1 MADKKLND
9 KAVEAASETASENVE
24 LTDDP
29 PRKKFR
35 IRPKHIIKALIGLIV
50 AAVLCS
56 AFFLPVIQ
64 VSGDSMEPLL
74 SNGDFVLLYKT
85 NDLRS
90 GDLCCVS
97 WKNKLLL
104 KRVIGLSGDVVNI
117 DENGNV
123 YVNNELLEE
132 PYAMDKAFGECDITF
147 PYTVEEG
154 KIFFLGDHR
163 ATSIDSRSAD
173 VGCIEEKQ
181 VVGRVLVKLWPLEPE
196 N

>member
-1 MADKKLND
+1 MKNNE
-9 KAVEAASETASENVE
+9 KAVGTSTENTEQTETKVK
-24 LTDDP
+24 
-29 PRKKFR
+29 KKFR
-35 IRPKHIIKALIGLIV
+35 IRPKHIINTFLGLIA

-74 SNGDFVLLYKT
+74 SNGDIVLLYKT
-85 NDLRS
+85 DDFERGS
-90 GDLCCVS
+90 LCCVS

-104 KRVIGLSGDVVNI
+104 KRVIGLPGDVVNI
-117 DENGNV
+117 DKDGNV
-123 YVNNELLEE
+123 YVNDEYLEE
-132 PYAMDKAFGECDITF
+132 PYAMDKGFGECDITF

-163 ATSIDSRSAD
+163 GTSIDSRMAV

-181 VVGRVLVKLWPLEPE
+181 VVGRVLVKLWSIKPE

>member
-1 MADKKLND
+1 MADKKLNE
-9 KAVEAASETASENVE
+9 KAVGTAAENTE
-24 LTDDP
+24 LTEKP
-29 PRKKFR
+29 VRKKFR
-35 IRPKHIIKALIGLIV
+35 IRLKNIIMTLFGLIA

-74 SNGDFVLLYKT
+74 SNGDIVLLYKT
-85 NDLRS
+85 DNLGRS
-90 GDLCCVS
+90 DLCCVS

-104 KRVIGLSGDVVNI
+104 KRVIGLPGDVVNI
-117 DENGNV
+117 DKNGNV
-123 YVNNELLEE
+123 YVNDELLEE
-132 PYAMDKAFGECDITF
+132 PYAMDKALGECDITF

-163 ATSIDSRSAD
+163 GTSIDSRLAA

-181 VVGRVLVKLWPLEPE
+181 VVGKVLVKLWSIEPE

>member
-1 MADKKLND
+1 MADKELNE
-9 KAVEAASETASENVE
+9 KADETVPENAE
-24 LTDDP
+24 KPETP
-29 PRKKFR
+29 ERKKFR
-35 IRPKHIIKALIGLIV
+35 IRPKNIIKAMIGL
-50 AAVLCS
+50 AAAGVLCS

-74 SNGDFVLLYKT
+74 SNGDIVLLHKT
-85 NDLRS
+85 GDLGR

-104 KRVIGLSGDVVNI
+104 KRVIGFSGDIVNI

-123 YVNNELLEE
+123 YVNDELLDE

-163 ATSIDSRSAD
+163 GTSVDSRSAA

-181 VVGRVLVKLWPLEPE
+181 VVGRVLVKLWSINPE
-196 N
+196 K

>member
-1 MADKKLND
+1 MADKKQNE
-9 KAVEAASETASENVE
+9 KAVETASENMERTEV
-24 LTDDP
+24 P
-29 PRKKFR
+29 AQGKFR
-35 IRPKHIIKALIGLIV
+35 IRPKNIITVLIGLVV

-74 SNGDFVLLYKT
+74 SNGDVVLLLKT
-85 NDLRS
+85 NDLGR
-90 GDLCCVS
+90 GELCCVS

-104 KRVIGLSGDVVNI
+104 KRVIGLPGDIVNI

-123 YVNNELLEE
+123 YVNDELLDE
-132 PYAMDKAFGECDITF
+132 PYAMDKDLGECDITF

-163 ATSIDSRSAD
+163 GTSIDSRLAA

-181 VVGRVLVKLWPLEPE
+181 VVGKVLVKLWSIKPK